1 MSQTAITK
9 AFEAWLVNKTV
20 NGEPA
25 RPDKMVFALI
35 PGQDENTEIDRNEGM
50 PPAGRIRHTADITQY
65 GALNENAVVYS
76 VVLDTTVG
84 NWAYNWVGLVDSATG
99 TVLMIVHLAEQQKI
113 KTENGQQ
120 GNSFIRNLAMEFD
133 SAATA
138 SHINVTP
145 ATWMIDFSARLQ
157 SMDESRRLANVD
169 YYGDAAFRGDG
180 FKVTVAGATATIA
193 AGLGYVAGLRA
204 IMTNNQAL
212 ALAGKTGVWVDI
224 CWQGTVT
231 GAWANSFTL
240 RAADTLTDYVDSAGN
255 RHFVTRIATVNGSTV
270 TDNRVPF
277 PSNETVEQLD
287 GRFLQQSKNLS
298 DVINKTAAVANL
310 QLAGLQVTGGN
321 GVNNDGVTNTGSGV
335 SSVSIGN
342 LSITSGY
349 RNIAIGNAA
358 IAEGVNNIAIGKTA
372 NSSNTNAV
380 AIGADTTAE
389 HASSVALGSE
399 SKTTRTNEV
408 SIGSDT
414 LKRVLGNLAPGAL
427 GADAVTF
434 DQLKQALA
442 SLADSGQLI
451 KAGVLLPW
459 PTNIAPPG
467 CALAVGQAFDKVANP
482 QLATVYPSGFLPDMR
497 DRTILGTPIGRAPLS
512 LADGEVKYHGHGGE
526 VGGVDLG
533 SKETTAS
540 GAYQLK
546 LRSYRSNTA
555 LDGGDS
561 NRHSFEQG
569 LPFTDYGLIE
579 PLPNH
584 SHWVTLGWHGHS
596 LRIDPY
602 GAAKNT
608 VDNIAFNYIVR
619 LA

>member
-35 PGQDENTEIDRNEGM
+35 PGQDENNEIDRNEGM
-50 PPAGRIRHTADITQY
+50 PAAGRIRHTADITQY

-76 VVLDTTVG
+76 VVLDTTIG
-84 NWAYNWVGLVDSATG
+84 NWNYNWVGLVDSASG

-120 GNSFIRNLAMEFD
+120 GNSLIRNLSMEFD

-138 SHINVTP
+138 SQINVTP

-157 SMDESRRLANVD
+157 SMDESRRLAQVD
-169 YYGDAAFRGDG
+169 YYGAAAFRGDG

-193 AGLGYVAGLRA
+193 AGLGYVGGLRA

-240 RAADTLTDYVDSAGN
+240 RAADTLADYVDSAGN
-255 RHFVTRIATVNGSTV
+255 RHFVTRIATVNGTTV

-277 PSNETVEQLD
+277 PSNETVEQLG
-287 GRFLQQSKNLS
+287 GRFLQRSNNLS
-298 DVINKTAAVANL
+298 DVMNKTEAIANL
-310 QLAGLQVTGGN
+310 QLAGLRVTGDTSSN
-321 GVNNDGVTNTGSGV
+321 EGVTNTGSGI
-335 SSVSIGN
+335 SSVAIGN
-342 LSITSGY
+342 LSKTSGY

-372 NSSNTNAV
+372 SGGNSTNAV
-380 AIGADTTAE
+380 AIGADATAE

-399 SKTTRTNEV
+399 SKTTRTKEV
-408 SIGSDT
+408 SVGHST
-414 LKRVLGNLAPGAL
+414 LKRVLANLAPGEL
-427 GADAVTF
+427 GTDAVTF

-467 CALAVGQAFDKVANP
+467 CAMAVGQAFDKVANP
-482 QLATVYPSGFLPDMR
+482 QLAIVYPSGFLPDTR

-526 VGGVDLG
+526 VGSADLG
-533 SKETTAS
+533 SKETTA
-540 GAYQLK
+540 GGYFRPKVRAYP
-546 LRSYRSNTA
+546 SNTA
-555 LDGGDS
+555 LEGGTS
-561 NRHSFEQG
+561 ERFSFTAHNAFADHG
-569 LPFTDYGLIE
+569 LVEDTPAHT
-579 PLPNH
+579 
-584 SHWVTLGWHGHS
+584 HWVNLGWHGHS
-596 LRIDPY
+596 LRIDAY

-619 LA
+619 LG